1 MTGDVRG
8 WVGVSGVR
16 ASGKTARVLSLLH
29 EAVYDLLSAKPPPP
43 LSPSPTRPEGGMAAG
58 PGQGQGPGPGPGP
71 GQGQG
76 QGQGA
81 ARGKAFVW
89 VDFAGV
95 RTPGTLFPFPAL
107 CLLFPSPCSLS
118 AFDLTT
124 SFFISSLLALPLFAT
139 QVGSDTEVAARIT
152 HQLALP
158 LPPSPGRADFSTAL
172 RGYLT
177 ALPEGSVVVF
187 DNVDRWG

>member
-1 MTGDVRG
+1 VRG

-16 ASGKTARVLSLLH
+16 SSGKTTRVLSLLH
-29 EAVYDLLSAKPPPP
+29 DAVYDLLSAKPPPP
-43 LSPSPTRPEGGMAAG
+43 PSPSPSPTRPGDGVAAG
-58 PGQGQGPGPGPGP
+58 LGPGPGP
-71 GQGQG
+71 GQG
-76 QGQGA
+76 A
-81 ARGKAFVW
+81 ARGRAYVW

-95 RTPGTLFPFPAL
+95 RGTPLPAV
-107 CLLFPSPCSLS
+107 CLLVPFSCSLCIV
-118 AFDLTT
+118 FPHDLV
-124 SFFISSLLALPLFAT
+124 FFILPLLAT

-187 DNVDRWG
+187 DNIDRWGC